1 MRNKRIRSGFTLAE
15 LLIVVA
21 IIGILSGVAF
31 VAVVQHQK
39 SLTQLEMDSIAKQ
52 IFVAAQNHLT
62 MAKGEGYLGV
72 TTFGD
77 EGKKETTIGDNR
89 PYYDYDYPEGA
100 EKTTKGV
107 NFFAVDKGSA
117 FTTDMSSLIDQMMP
131 FGSIDETVRTGGS
144 YIIRYQKDSGLVLDV
159 FYSAP
164 DDKNGLS
171 LSEDDYDDLMDI
183 RDVGGQNHKADRR
196 GYNGKIVGWY
206 GGEEAAAVARGQRLE
221 KPTIKII
228 NAEKLLVEVTD
239 PNTSVTDPGVTMQLI
254 ISGLSLNGDET
265 GAKKAIALRVPSLE
279 LPDTKRTIK
288 GEGGVV
294 YTVTLD
300 DITTQEMHF
309 SELESDV
316 SGKPFVPGQ
325 DISIQAVIYNT
336 ELLTNIAYS
345 DIETT
350 NSLYE
355 RINVAEEDKNVIAFI
370 SNIRHLENLEEGISG
385 ITPVEGPIIDISVP
399 KQKLKYA
406 EQTSDLSWTDFIAN
420 VGKASESIAIFKTGV
435 STAATNAGSY
445 LPVSPDYP
453 LDYDGHGY
461 SVTGI
466 VVNTTSS
473 NTGAETPTTAMGG
486 LFGALAEGGSP
497 ASGSTESTGG
507 GMFGTL
513 TDSSVKNLR
522 LVDFSINLASGNAGA
537 LAGNVTGNFEGN
549 TYSVS
554 GVLAC
559 NTRTNETADSYKTPT
574 IRTASGNAGGLIG
587 TMSGGTVTQS
597 AAALIVES
605 ESGNAGGL
613 VGTATNGGTISQSY
627 SGGHTIKGEGKYSG
641 DYYNITATGSAGGL
655 IGDAGSATISGC
667 YSTCSA
673 KGVNVGGL
681 IGSANGAK
689 ATNCYSAGLV
699 KGASDSAKAGA
710 FMGTGTLASGSSN
723 DYYMGSINPA
733 LASGETPATGATP
746 CVSAF
751 SFAST
756 LYKKGGAIFPDGS
769 EGYLR
774 DKASAYDANLI
785 TTYKSYYYYL
795 SIAQITGNA
804 DPEKNDP
811 DFLSCHYGDWQV
823 PAMDTT
829 LEIDNSE
836 MLTAKISLP
845 EGQAYDGM
853 EIAMLVR
860 GETTAKGKADD
871 QAKDAYLV
879 FSVRKGD
886 SEDVW
891 EAALQT
897 DSSVVPGFNK
907 VNESWGINARA
918 KYDATTGTLSINLD
932 SITGVSVSGTT
943 NGVGHFA
950 QLFPQMI
957 PGENL
962 IVVADGNFASK
973 AHLQEIA
980 GDTTT
985 GRTKW
990 AEYSSTQQ
998 GTEATKDRT
1007 LAARTNSLFANP
1019 KTDTAE
1025 GTDTDRYTAGIANFR
1040 HLENLD
1046 SRVSGLKMPKED
1058 GDFKI
1063 TTAKQLDDLVWAKG
1077 TGAVDGFV
1085 EKVKG
1090 RTGLANVSVYPIH
1103 GSATQAGCFLPVEPS
1118 TYDAEAETPLAPCA
1132 LSYDGQNHSVTGVT
1146 TNIAADAGLFGA
1158 LIAGSKAEN
1167 VALVDFSVTST
1178 AGNAGALAGTVT
1190 DATVSNVVAYNSTN
1204 ATTANVTASGA
1215 SGGLIGSINQTSGKT
1230 CKVEKSAA
1238 ALIVSSTGGN
1248 AGGLIGTATG
1258 GTIKA
1263 CYSGGHTKD
1272 GGYEGTYNKSNHTVA
1287 KFNVTAANG
1296 IAGGLI
1302 GTAASTAIDH
1312 SYSTCSAAGKTAGG
1326 FVGTSAGTGK
1336 IEYCYA
1342 TGLVRG
1348 TDEETVGGVSI
1359 PKDGA
1364 FAYSLADGV
1373 TVADCKYF
1381 EIVNER
1387 EDAAI
1392 GYDYLTA
1399 LGKKGKRPND
1409 IKAIDASAATYN
1421 GFVGASTSWSPAV
1434 TYDGKTTSTATGGW
1448 LDSHYGSKYCLKSV
1462 ARLGAT
1468 GVKVTET
1475 QDEGGKTV
1483 PADFVATHYGDWP
1496 APEIFVVNVKNNN
1509 S

>member
-77 EGKKETTIGDNR
+77 VGKKETTIDDNR

-107 NFFAVDKGSA
+107 NFFAVDKGST
-117 FTTDMSSLIDQMMP
+117 FTTDMSSLIDQMIP

-171 LSEDDYDDLMDI
+171 LSGDDYATLMDL
-183 RDVGGQNHKADRR
+183 RDVDGDHKADRR
-196 GYNGKIVGWY
+196 GYKGKIVGWY
-206 GGEEAAAVARGQRLE
+206 GGEEAAAAARGQRLE

-279 LPDTKRTIK
+279 LSDTKRTIK

-355 RINVAEEDKNVIAFI
+355 RIDVAEEDKNVKAFI

-406 EQTSDLSWTDFIAN
+406 EQTSDLSWTNFIAN
-420 VGKASESIAIFKTGV
+420 VGKKSDSIAIFKTGV
-435 STAATNAGSY
+435 STAATNTGSY

-473 NTGAETPTTAMGG
+473 NAGAETPPTAMGG

-513 TDSSVKNLR
+513 TDSRVKNLR

-537 LAGNVTGNFEGN
+537 LAGNVTGKYADNAC
-549 TYSVS
+549 TVS

-559 NTRTNETADSYKTPT
+559 NTRTNETTDSYKTPT

-587 TMSGGTVTQS
+587 TMSSGTVTQS
-597 AAALIVES
+597 ASALIVES
-605 ESGNAGGL
+605 KGGNAGGL

-627 SGGHTIKGEGKYSG
+627 SGGHTMKGKGIYSSE
-641 DYYNITATGSAGGL
+641 DFNITATGSAGGL
-655 IGDAGSATISGC
+655 VGDAGATTITGC

-673 KGVNVGGL
+673 KGVNAGGL
-681 IGSANGAK
+681 IGSANGTK

-699 KGASDSAKAGA
+699 KGASDSANAGA
-710 FMGTGTLASGSSN
+710 FMGTGTLASDSIN
-723 DYYMGSINPA
+723 DYYMGSINPS
-733 LASGETPATGATP
+733 LASGETSAAGATP

-756 LYKKGGAIFPDGS
+756 LYKEAGAIFPDGS

-774 DKASAYDANLI
+774 AKASAYDANLI
-785 TTYKSYYYYL
+785 TTYKSYFYYL

-804 DPEKNDP
+804 EPTVDTP

-845 EGQAYDGM
+845 DGQAYDGM

-860 GETTAKGKADD
+860 GETTARGKADD

-879 FSVRKGD
+879 FSVKKGD
-886 SEDVW
+886 SDEW
-891 EAALQT
+891 EVALQT
-897 DSSVVPGFNK
+897 DSSVVPGFSK

-918 KYDATTGTLSINLD
+918 KYDASTRTLSVNLD
-932 SITGVSVSGTT
+932 SITGVSVSGT

-985 GRTKW
+985 GKTKW

-998 GTEATKDRT
+998 GTETTKDRT

-1019 KTDTAE
+1019 ETDTAE

-1046 SRVSGLKMPKED
+1046 SRVSGLKTPKTD

-1063 TTAKQLDDLVWAKG
+1063 TTAKQLDDLVWTKG
-1077 TGAVDGFV
+1077 TGTVKGFV
-1085 EKVKG
+1085 ENVQEK
-1090 RTGLANVSVYPIH
+1090 TGLANVSVYPIH

-1190 DATVSNVVAYNSTN
+1190 DVTVSNVVAYNSSG
-1204 ATTANVTASGA
+1204 ATTVNVSAPGA
-1215 SGGLIGSINQTSGKT
+1215 VGGLIGSMETATTST
-1230 CKVEKSAA
+1230 AKVEKSAA
-1238 ALIVSSTGGN
+1238 ALVVSSAGGN
-1248 AGGLIGTATG
+1248 AGGLIGTTSC
-1258 GTIKA
+1258 GTVSA
-1263 CYSGGHTKD
+1263 CYSGGHTTEGKYT
-1272 GGYEGTYNKSNHTVA
+1272 GTTTGTVSGY
-1287 KFNVTAANG
+1287 NVTAIAG

-1302 GTAASTAIDH
+1302 GDAGSTAIEY

-1326 FVGTSAGTGK
+1326 FVGVSTGTIK
-1336 IEYCYA
+1336 HCYA

-1348 TDEETVGGVSI
+1348 TDMDVDT

-1364 FAYSLADGV
+1364 FAYSV
-1373 TVADCKYF
+1373 TEANVSDCKYF
-1381 EIVNER
+1381 EIVNDR
-1387 EDAAI
+1387 VDAAK
-1392 GYDYLTA
+1392 GFDCLTA
-1399 LGKKGKRPND
+1399 LGKKTTPETARIAAFDATATNYNTFVDEPTTWGK
-1409 IKAIDASAATYN
+1409 
-1421 GFVGASTSWSPAV
+1421 AV
-1434 TYDGKTTSTATGGW
+1434 TYDGKLTEAKTDDW
-1448 LDSHYGSKYCLKSV
+1448 LDIYYGSKYNLRTV
-1462 ARLGAT
+1462 QRLGAT
-1468 GVKVTET
+1468 VQAEVKDSNGNVTT
-1475 QDEGGKTV
+1475 
-1483 PADFVATHYGDWP
+1483 PADYVITHYGDWP
-1496 APEIFVVNVKNNN
+1496 APEIFVENKGN
-1509 S
+1509 